1 MARALRRRK
10 LVMSYVIASTCI
22 DVKDVACQEACPVE
36 CIYEG
41 GRMMYIQPD
50 ECIDC
55 GLCLSVCPVDAIY
68 AEDELPEGERAFERA
83 NAEFF
88 GSGVPGWGSPGGA
101 DSAHVSALDHPVVL
115 MCGGGRRSSPHSG
128 DRNRIG

>member
-1 MARALRRRK
+1 MT
-10 LVMSYVIASTCI
+10 YVIASTCI
-22 DVKDVACQEACPVE
+22 DVKDGACQDACPVE

-41 GRMMYIQPD
+41 GRMMYIQPE

-68 AEDELPEGERAFERA
+68 AGDDLPESERAFERA

-88 GSGVPGWGSPGGA
+88 ASVVTGWGSPGASLIGPHQRARPSADRGA
-101 DSAHVSALDHPVVL
+101 WESDVAAERGALKGTL
-115 MCGGGRRSSPHSG
+115 R
-128 DRNRIG
+128 

>member
-1 MARALRRRK
+1 MT
-10 LVMSYVIASTCI
+10 YVIASACI
-22 DVKDVACQEACPVE
+22 DVKDGACQDVCPVE

-68 AEDELPEGERAFERA
+68 ADDELPAEHAAFGRI
-83 NAEFF
+83 NADFF
-88 GSGVPGWGSPGGA
+88 GPEVTGWGSPRGA
-101 DSAHVSALDHPVVL
+101 DSAHVSALDHPTVAAAPIQ
-115 MCGGGRRSSPHSG
+115 RENRSG
-128 DRNRIG
+128 

>member
-1 MARALRRRK
+1 MA
-10 LVMSYVIASTCI
+10 YVIASACI
-22 DVKDVACQEACPVE
+22 DVKDGACQVVCPVE

-41 GRMMYIQPD
+41 GRMMYIQPG

-68 AEDELPEGERAFERA
+68 AEEDLPENERVFARA

-88 GSGVPGWGSPGGA
+88 GPAITHWGSPGGA
-101 DSAHVSALDHPVVL
+101 DARHVSQLDHPLVAKRGNPAV
-115 MCGGGRRSSPHSG
+115 MHE
-128 DRNRIG
+128 D

>member
-1 MARALRRRK
+1 MA
-10 LVMSYVIASTCI
+10 YVIASTCI
-22 DVKDVACQEACPVE
+22 DVKDGACQQVCPVE

-41 GRMMYIQPD
+41 GRMMYIQPA

-68 AEDELPEGERAFERA
+68 AEEDLPDGERVFAGA

-88 GSGVPGWGSPGGA
+88 GPAVTGWGAPGGA
-101 DSAHVSALDHPVVL
+101 DAQHVSALDHPLVAARPKAEAL
-115 MCGGGRRSSPHSG
+115 QEK
-128 DRNRIG
+128 

>member
-1 MARALRRRK
+1 MT
-10 LVMSYVIASTCI
+10 YVIASACI
-22 DVKDVACQEACPVE
+22 DVKDGACQDVCPVE

-68 AEDELPEGERAFERA
+68 TEAELPATEGDFRLA

-88 GSGVPGWGSPGGA
+88 GPAVTGWGSPGGA
-101 DSAHVSALDHPVVL
+101 DAGHVSALDHPLVAAQAK
-115 MCGGGRRSSPHSG
+115 MSPE
-128 DRNRIG
+128 RVR

>member
-1 MARALRRRK
+1 MA
-10 LVMSYVIASTCI
+10 YVIASTCI
-22 DVKDVACQEACPVE
+22 DVKDGACQEACPVE

-55 GLCLSVCPVDAIY
+55 GLCVSVCPVDAIY
-68 AEDELPEGERAFERA
+68 ASEDLPESARAFELA

-88 GSGVPGWGSPGGA
+88 GPAITGWGSPGGA
-101 DSAHVSALDHPVVL
+101 DSAHVSALDHPLVA
-115 MCGGGRRSSPHSG
+115 MRAK
-128 DRNRIG
+128 

>member
-1 MARALRRRK
+1 MTF
-10 LVMSYVIASTCI
+10 VITSACI
-22 DVKDVACQEACPVE
+22 DVKDGACQKVCPVD

-55 GLCLSVCPVDAIY
+55 NMCVPACPVKAIY
-68 AEDELPEGERAFERA
+68 RDSEMPGEEELFLTA

-88 GSGVPGWGSPGGA
+88 GENVTGWGSPGGT
-101 DSAHVSALDHPVVL
+101 DPEHVSKLD
-115 MCGGGRRSSPHSG
+115 SPLVRDFAVKKS
-128 DRNRIG
+128 

>member
-1 MARALRRRK
+1 MA
-10 LVMSYVIASTCI
+10 YVIASACI
-22 DVKDVACQEACPVE
+22 DVKDGACQDVCPVE

-41 GRMMYIQPD
+41 GRMMYIQPR

-68 AEDELPEGERAFERA
+68 AEADLPAGEGGFREA

-88 GSGVPGWGSPGGA
+88 GPAVTGWGAPGGA
-101 DSAHVSALDHPVVL
+101 DPRHVSGLDHPLVSARAKNLADSV
-115 MCGGGRRSSPHSG
+115 R
-128 DRNRIG
+128 

>member
-1 MARALRRRK
+1 
-10 LVMSYVIASTCI
+10 VTYVIASACI
-22 DVKDVACQEACPVE
+22 DVKDGACQAACPVE

-41 GRMMYIQPD
+41 GRMMYIQPE

-68 AEDELPEGERAFERA
+68 AERDLPDEETAFPRI

-88 GSGVPGWGSPGGA
+88 GPAVTGWGSPGGA
-101 DSAHVSALDHPVVL
+101 DAGHVAACDHPLVADHPRSPV
-115 MCGGGRRSSPHSG
+115 RR
-128 DRNRIG
+128 DE